1 MWGAPILFA
10 KKNDNFFLLCIDYR
24 HLNKVI
30 VKNKYPLSRINDMF
44 DEPKEAKIFSKIDL
58 RSGYYQLRIKE

>member
-1 MWGAPILFA
+1 
-10 KKNDNFFLLCIDYR
+10 
-24 HLNKVI
+24 
-30 VKNKYPLSRINDMF
+30 MF